1 MPEVKEY
8 TVYKFDELSDAAKE
22 RARDWWK
29 EHVFSDSHDWEYVFD
44 EAVRFGALLGIDI
57 DRRSVRTMGGGTV
70 TEPTI
75 YFSGFSSQ
83 GDGACFEG
91 DYAYAK
97 GARKALLKEIGG
109 ESDGDKTLLRI
120 ADALQALQRKN
131 FYRLTAR
138 MRHDGHYNHS
148 GCMSV
153 DVDGM
158 SYDGW
163 NIDTEADLRQLMR
176 AFADWIYRQLEAEYE
191 AQMEDETVDDNITA
205 NEYTFDIN
213 GKRED

>member
-1 MPEVKEY
+1 MPETKEY
-8 TVYKFDELSDAAKE
+8 TIYKFEELSDRAKE
-22 RARDWWK
+22 KARDWWRSC
-29 EHVFSDSHDWEYVFD
+29 ENDDFQTDFIFEDAERV
-44 EAVRFGALLGIDI
+44 GALFGIEI
-57 DRRSVRTMGGGTV
+57 DRRTYKTYGGGTGSA
-70 TEPTI
+70 PTI
-75 YFSGFSSQ
+75 YYSGFSSQ

-91 DYAYAK
+91 DYAYKK
-97 GARKALLKEIGG
+97 GGLKALLQEIGG
-109 ESDGDKTLLRI
+109 ESKGDKELIRI
-120 ADALQALQRKN
+120 ASALQDIQKKN

-138 MRHDGHYNHS
+138 MRHSGHYQHS

-163 NIDTEADLRQLMR
+163 NIDTEADIRQLMR
-176 AFADWIYRQLEAEYE
+176 DFADWIYRQLEEEYYWR
-191 AQMEDETVDDNITA
+191 MEDEQVDEAITC